1 MYVVRI
7 YKDYDTNKL
16 LGAKVVDENTLEFRD
31 IEWDILT
38 KAVKNNPNSIFNV
51 EIDKYGKAKL
61 KNMNPKQKIRYYN
74 QHYVDNLVINQ

>member
-16 LGAKVVDENTLEFRD
+16 LGAKVVDENTLEYRD

-51 EIDKYGKAKL
+51 EIDKYG
-61 KNMNPKQKIRYYN
+61 
-74 QHYVDNLVINQ
+74 